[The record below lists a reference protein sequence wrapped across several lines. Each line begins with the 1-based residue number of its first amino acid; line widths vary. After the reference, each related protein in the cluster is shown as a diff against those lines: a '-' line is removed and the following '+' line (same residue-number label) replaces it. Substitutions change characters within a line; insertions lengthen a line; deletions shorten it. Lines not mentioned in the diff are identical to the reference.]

1 MRMKKLSVCALL
13 LTVLLCLLA
22 ACQIPSAGGN
32 TSTSERTAD
41 ATESAPAT
49 SEEPT
54 GTLVTKVRVVYS
66 ASATEPE
73 KAAAKRLRTALEACT
88 ETELVTDTRSGLAEV
103 YEIAVGDTNRP
114 QSASALEGVTGTR
127 YVSEVGPSGAV
138 LQASNDTCLDS
149 AVTFL
154 LTRYGTDAGLRVPQA
169 TERTVSEPL
178 PALALVRNGV
188 MRYRLLYDRSLTS
201 SVMTGAV
208 RTLATSMSDATGLR
222 VGTES
227 AGTNL
232 PPEPLLLVGSAGDSE
247 VTKAFYNSLAPNE
260 YGIVADGDRI
270 CLLGKTDHSLRLC
283 MEQFGR
289 LFRYS
294 LEQNADGGWDV
305 SLLYDAP
312 LRYTYNAYAADYPLY
327 TDGALAWVDCANDT
341 LECIASGTTEA
352 AYATYIGRLMDAGYA
367 VNQSEQVGSNRFA
380 TLTDG
385 KTVLVVNYLAADSSV
400 RIFSTPKNQAV
411 LPTENP
417 VLGNGQVTDS
427 TLTVLALDYQAQ
439 WDNGWVKVG
448 NNGLSFVFT
457 LTDGS
462 YLIYDG
468 GHAVDAGTL
477 YDFLSAN
484 NHRRD
489 GKIVIAAWVLTHSH
503 SDHYGCFKQFASD
516 YGREVLLES
525 VIVSPVSM
533 YRWLDSADDAYLA
546 EGMESDI
553 RRFSGT
559 RRIVMPHMGQR
570 LAVGNATVEI
580 LLTSEDVSPYR
591 LEYGN
596 EGCMV
601 TRVTLDGSSVLMMG
615 DCENSPSSKLMDFWG
630 ENLYSDILQV
640 PHHGNS
646 GGSEKLYRL
655 VNPTVAIFPTS
666 AVSYE
671 KYTAKGWKDGSGH
684 LLVNGIAKRSYHA
697 GETFTLIMK
706 NLTERQK

>member
-1 MRMKKLSVCALL
+1 MNRMKKSIVCALF
-13 LTVLLCLLA
+13 LTLLLCLLS
-22 ACQIPSAGGN
+22 ACGNPSSGG
-32 TSTSERTAD
+32 TSDTERTAGKTD
-41 ATESAPAT
+41 GAPAT
-49 SEEPT
+49 AEEPT
-54 GTLVTKVRVVYS
+54 GTLVTKLRVVYS

-73 KAAAKRLRTALEACT
+73 KAAAKRLRTALEAFA
-88 ETELVTDTRSGLAEV
+88 ETGFVTDTRSGLAQA

-114 QSASALEGVTGTR
+114 QSASARNGVTGTR
-127 YVSEVGPSGAV
+127 YVAEVGPSGAV
-138 LQASNDTCLDS
+138 LQASNDTCLDA

-154 LTRYGTDAGLRVPQA
+154 LTRYGTDAGLLIPQT

-178 PALALVRNGV
+178 SALALVRDGA
-188 MRYRLLYDRSLTS
+188 MCYRLVYDRSLTS

-260 YGIVADGDRI
+260 YGIVADGNRI
-270 CLLGKTDHSLRLC
+270 CLLGKTDHTLRLC
-283 MEQFGR
+283 IEQFGR

-294 LEQNADGGWDV
+294 LEQNADGDWDV

-312 LRYTYNAYAADYPLY
+312 LRYTYEAYAADYPLY
-327 TDGALAWVDCANDT
+327 TDGTLAWVDCANDT

-352 AYATYIGRLMDAGYA
+352 AYAVYLGRLLDAGYT
-367 VNQSEQVGSNRFA
+367 VNQSEQVDSNRFA

-385 KTVLVVNYLAADSSV
+385 KTVLVVNYLAADGSV
-400 RIFSTPKNQAV
+400 RIFSTPRAQAV

-417 VLGNGQVTDS
+417 VSDSAQVTDS
-427 TLTVLALDYQAQ
+427 TLTVLALNCQAQ
-439 WDNGWVKVG
+439 WNNGWVKVG

-457 LTDGS
+457 LSDGS

-477 YDFLSAN
+477 YSFLSAN
-484 NHRRD
+484 NRRAD

-503 SDHYGCFKQFASD
+503 SDHYGGFKQFASD
-516 YGREVLLES
+516 YGKEVSLES

-533 YRWLDSADDAYLA
+533 YRWQDSADDSYLA
-546 EGMESDI
+546 EGLAADI

-559 RRIVMPHMGQR
+559 RRGVMPHMGQR

-580 LLTSEDVSPYR
+580 LLTSEDVAPYH

-601 TRVTLDGSSVLMMG
+601 TRVTLDGNSVLMMG

-630 ENLYSDILQV
+630 EHLHSDILQV

-671 KYTAKGWKDGSGH
+671 KYTAKNWKDGSGY
-684 LLVNGIAKRSYHA
+684 LLVHDIAERAYHA

-706 NLTERQK
+706 NLTERS

>member
-1 MRMKKLSVCALL
+1 MKQKSIVCALF
-13 LTVLLCLLA
+13 LTLLLCLLS
-22 ACQIPSAGGN
+22 ACKNPASGGA
-32 TSTSERTAD
+32 STSERTAD

-49 SEEPT
+49 TEAQT
-54 GTLVTKVRVVYS
+54 GTLVTKLRVVYS

-73 KAAAKRLRTALEACT
+73 KAAAKRLRTALEGFA
-88 ETELVTDTRSGLAEV
+88 EAELVTDTRSGLAEA

-114 QSASALEGVTGTR
+114 QSTAARDGVTGTR
-127 YVSEVGPSGAV
+127 YVAEVGPTGAV
-138 LQASNDTCLDS
+138 LQASNDTCLDA

-154 LTRYGTDAGLRVPQA
+154 LTRYGTDAGLLVPQA
-169 TERTVSEPL
+169 TERTVSDPL
-178 PALALVRNGV
+178 SALALVRKGA
-188 MRYRLLYDRSLTS
+188 MCYRLVYDRSLTS

-208 RTLATSMSDATGLR
+208 RSLATSMSEATGLR
-222 VGTES
+222 IGTES

-232 PPEPLLLVGSAGDSE
+232 PPEALLLIGSAGDSE
-247 VTKAFYNSLAPNE
+247 VTRTFYNSLAPNE
-260 YGIVADGDRI
+260 YGIVADGDRV
-270 CLLGKTDHSLRLC
+270 CLLGKTDHTLRLC

-312 LRYTYNAYAADYPLY
+312 LRYTYDAYAADYPLY
-327 TDGALAWVDCANDT
+327 TDGTLAWVDCANDT

-352 AYATYIGRLMDAGYA
+352 AYAVYLGRLLDAGYT

-385 KTVLVVNYLAADSSV
+385 KTVLVVNYLAADNTV
-400 RIFSTPKNQAV
+400 RIFSTPRAQAV

-417 VLGNGQVTDS
+417 VSDNAQVTDS
-427 TLTVLALDYQAQ
+427 TLTVLALNYQAQ
-439 WDNGWVKVG
+439 WNNGWVKVG

-457 LTDGS
+457 LSDGS

-477 YDFLSAN
+477 YSFLSAN
-484 NHRRD
+484 NRRKD

-503 SDHYGCFKQFASD
+503 SDHYGGFKQFASD
-516 YGREVLLES
+516 YGKAVSLES

-533 YRWLDSADDAYLA
+533 YRWQNSADDSYLA
-546 EGMESDI
+546 EGLAADI

-559 RRIVMPHMGQR
+559 RRVVMPHMGQR

-580 LLTSEDVSPYR
+580 LLTSEDVAPYR

-601 TRVTLDGSSVLMMG
+601 TRVTLDGNSVLMMG

-630 ENLYSDILQV
+630 EQLHSDILQV

-671 KYTAKGWKDGSGH
+671 KYTAKSWKDGSGY
-684 LLVNGIAKRSYHA
+684 LLAHDIAERAYHA
-697 GETFTLIMK
+697 GEPFTLIMK
-706 NLTERQK
+706 NLTER

>member
-1 MRMKKLSVCALL
+1 MKKSIVCALF
-13 LTVLLCLLA
+13 LTLLLCLLS
-22 ACQIPSAGGN
+22 ACRIPSSG
-32 TSTSERTAD
+32 TSDTERTAGKTD
-41 ATESAPAT
+41 GAPAT
-49 SEEPT
+49 AEEPT
-54 GTLVTKVRVVYS
+54 GTLVTKLRVVYS

-73 KAAAKRLRTALEACT
+73 KAAAKRLRTALEAFAQ
-88 ETELVTDTRSGLAEV
+88 TELVTDARSGLAEA

-114 QSASALEGVTGTR
+114 QSASARDGVTGTR
-127 YVSEVGPSGAV
+127 YVAEVGPSGAV
-138 LQASNDTCLDS
+138 LQASNDTCLDT

-154 LTRYGTDAGLRVPQA
+154 LTRYGTDAGLLIPQT
-169 TERTVSEPL
+169 TERIVSEPL
-178 PALALVRNGV
+178 PALALVRGGA
-188 MRYRLLYDRSLTS
+188 MCYRLVYDRSLTS

-208 RTLATSMSDATGLR
+208 RSLATSMSEVTGLR
-222 VGTES
+222 IGTES
-227 AGTNL
+227 VGTNL
-232 PPEPLLLVGSAGDSE
+232 PPEPLLLIGSAGDSE

-260 YGIVADGDRI
+260 YGIVADGNRI
-270 CLLGKTDHSLRLC
+270 CLLGKTNHTLRLC

-294 LEQNADGGWDV
+294 PEQNADGGWDV

-312 LRYTYNAYAADYPLY
+312 LRYTYEAYAADYPLY
-327 TDGALAWVDCANDT
+327 TDGTLAWVDCANDT

-352 AYATYIGRLMDAGYA
+352 AYTVYLGRLLDAGYT
-367 VNQSEQVGSNRFA
+367 VNQGEQVGSNRFA

-385 KTVLVVNYLAADSSV
+385 KIVLVVNYLEADSSV
-400 RIFSTPKNQAV
+400 RIFSTPRAQAV

-417 VLGNGQVTDS
+417 VSDNAQVTDS
-427 TLTVLALDYQAQ
+427 TLTVLALNYQEQ
-439 WDNGWVKVG
+439 WNNGWVKVG

-457 LTDGS
+457 LSDGS

-477 YDFLSAN
+477 YSFLSAN
-484 NHRRD
+484 NRRAD

-503 SDHYGCFKQFASD
+503 SDHYGGFRRFASD
-516 YGREVLLES
+516 YGKEVSLES

-533 YRWLDSADDAYLA
+533 YRWQDSADDSYLA
-546 EGMESDI
+546 EGLAADI

-559 RRIVMPHMGQR
+559 RRVVSPHMGQR

-580 LLTSEDVSPYR
+580 LLTSEDVAPYR

-601 TRVTLDGSSVLMMG
+601 TRVTLDGNSVLMMG
-615 DCENSPSSKLMDFWG
+615 DCENSPSSKLMDFRG
-630 ENLYSDILQV
+630 EYLHSDILQV

-671 KYTAKGWKDGSGH
+671 KYTAKNWKDGSGY
-684 LLVNGIAKRSYHA
+684 LLVHDIAERAYHA

-706 NLTERQK
+706 NLTEKSQ

>member
-1 MRMKKLSVCALL
+1 M
-13 LTVLLCLLA
+13 
-22 ACQIPSAGGN
+22 
-32 TSTSERTAD
+32 
-41 ATESAPAT
+41 
-49 SEEPT
+49 
-54 GTLVTKVRVVYS
+54 YS

-73 KAAAKRLRTALEACT
+73 KAAAKRLRTALEAFA
-88 ETELVTDTRSGLAEV
+88 ETELVTDARSGLAEA

-114 QSASALEGVTGTR
+114 QSASARDGVTGTR
-127 YVSEVGPSGAV
+127 YVAEVGPSGAV
-138 LQASNDTCLDS
+138 LQASNDTCLDA

-154 LTRYGTDAGLRVPQA
+154 LTRYGTDAGLLIPQT

-178 PALALVRNGV
+178 PALALVRDGA
-188 MRYRLLYDRSLTS
+188 MCYRLVYDRSLTL

-208 RTLATSMSDATGLR
+208 RSLATSMSEVTGLR
-222 VGTES
+222 IETES
-227 AGTNL
+227 VGTNL
-232 PPEPLLLVGSAGDSE
+232 PPEPLLLIGSAGDSE

-260 YGIVADGDRI
+260 YGIVADGNRI
-270 CLLGKTDHSLRLC
+270 CLLGKTDHTLRLC
-283 MEQFGR
+283 IEQFGR

-294 LEQNADGGWDV
+294 PEQNADGGWDV

-312 LRYTYNAYAADYPLY
+312 LRYTYEAYAADYPLY
-327 TDGALAWVDCANDT
+327 TDGTLAWVDCANDT

-352 AYATYIGRLMDAGYA
+352 AYTVYLGRLLDAGYT
-367 VNQSEQVGSNRFA
+367 VNQGEQVGSNRFA

-385 KTVLVVNYLAADSSV
+385 KTVLVVNYLAADGSV
-400 RIFSTPKNQAV
+400 RIFSTPRAQAV

-417 VLGNGQVTDS
+417 VSDSAQVTDS
-427 TLTVLALDYQAQ
+427 TLTVLALNYQEQ
-439 WDNGWVKVG
+439 WNNGWVKVG

-457 LTDGS
+457 LSDGS

-477 YDFLSAN
+477 YSFLSAN
-484 NHRRD
+484 NRRAD

-503 SDHYGCFKQFASD
+503 SDHYGGFRQFASD
-516 YGREVLLES
+516 YGKEVSLES

-533 YRWLDSADDAYLA
+533 YRWQDSADDSYLA
-546 EGMESDI
+546 EGLAADI

-580 LLTSEDVSPYR
+580 LLTSEDVAPYR

-601 TRVTLDGSSVLMMG
+601 TRVTLDGNSVLMMG
-615 DCENSPSSKLMDFWG
+615 DCENSPSSKLMDFRG
-630 ENLYSDILQV
+630 EHLHSDILQV

-671 KYTAKGWKDGSGH
+671 KYTAKNWKDGSGY
-684 LLVNGIAKRSYHA
+684 LLVHDIAERAYHA
-697 GETFTLIMK
+697 GEPFTLIMK
-706 NLTERQK
+706 NLTERSQ

>member
-1 MRMKKLSVCALL
+1 MNRMKKSIVCALF
-13 LTVLLCLLA
+13 LTLLLCLLS
-22 ACQIPSAGGN
+22 ACGNPSSGG
-32 TSTSERTAD
+32 TSDTERTAGKTD
-41 ATESAPAT
+41 GAPAT
-49 SEEPT
+49 AEEPT
-54 GTLVTKVRVVYS
+54 GTLVTKLRVVYS

-73 KAAAKRLRTALEACT
+73 KAAAKRLRTALEAFA
-88 ETELVTDTRSGLAEV
+88 ETGFVTDTRSGLAQA

-114 QSASALEGVTGTR
+114 QSASARNGVTGTR
-127 YVSEVGPSGAV
+127 YVAEVGPSGAV
-138 LQASNDTCLDS
+138 LQASNDTCLDA

-154 LTRYGTDAGLRVPQA
+154 LTRYGTDAGLLIPQT

-178 PALALVRNGV
+178 SALALVRDGA
-188 MRYRLLYDRSLTS
+188 MCYRLVYDRSLTS

-260 YGIVADGDRI
+260 YGIVADGNRI
-270 CLLGKTDHSLRLC
+270 CLLGKTDHTLRLC
-283 MEQFGR
+283 IEQFGR

-294 LEQNADGGWDV
+294 LEQNADGDWDV

-312 LRYTYNAYAADYPLY
+312 LRYTYEAYAADYPLY
-327 TDGALAWVDCANDT
+327 TDGTLAWVDCANDT

-352 AYATYIGRLMDAGYA
+352 AYAVYLGRLLDAGYT
-367 VNQSEQVGSNRFA
+367 VNQSEQVDSNRFA

-385 KTVLVVNYLAADSSV
+385 KTVLVVNYLATDGSV
-400 RIFSTPKNQAV
+400 RIFSTPRAQAV

-417 VLGNGQVTDS
+417 VSDSAQVTDS
-427 TLTVLALDYQAQ
+427 TLTVLALNCQAQ
-439 WDNGWVKVG
+439 WNNGWVKVG

-457 LTDGS
+457 LSDGS

-477 YDFLSAN
+477 YSFLSAN
-484 NHRRD
+484 NRRAD

-503 SDHYGCFKQFASD
+503 SDHYGGFKQFASD
-516 YGREVLLES
+516 YGKEVSLES

-533 YRWLDSADDAYLA
+533 YRWQDSADDSYLA
-546 EGMESDI
+546 EGLAADI

-559 RRIVMPHMGQR
+559 RRGVMPHMGQR

-580 LLTSEDVSPYR
+580 LLTSEDVAPYR

-601 TRVTLDGSSVLMMG
+601 TRVTLDGNSVLMMG

-630 ENLYSDILQV
+630 EHLHSDILQV

-671 KYTAKGWKDGSGH
+671 KYTAKNWKDGSGY
-684 LLVNGIAKRSYHA
+684 LLVHDIAERAYHA

-706 NLTERQK
+706 NLTERS